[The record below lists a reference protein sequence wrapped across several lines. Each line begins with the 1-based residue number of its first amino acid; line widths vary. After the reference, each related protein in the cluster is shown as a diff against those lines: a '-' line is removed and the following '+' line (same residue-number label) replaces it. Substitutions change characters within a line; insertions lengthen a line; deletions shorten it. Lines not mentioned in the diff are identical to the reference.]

1 MLEVRWRACLQK
13 TPVPHF
19 RSNQMRL
26 VAVCFLHNALDILR
40 VEDLVEV
47 ELAYVLCQPFLEDM
61 QNLLTASL
69 SPIH

>member
-1 MLEVRWRACLQK
+1 
-13 TPVPHF
+13 
-19 RSNQMRL
+19 MRL